1 MAKIGQDRAAELTAL
16 VKAIEGGGFS
26 HAARALGVT
35 PSAISKTITRLEARL
50 GVRLLNRTTRR
61 LTPTPEGEAFYVR
74 GRRILGEIDEA
85 EQEVTRFRSTPRG
98 LLRMHTLVAFGLH
111 QLPPVI
117 DEFLQ
122 RYPEMKLE
130 LSISDRL
137 ADLMDEGVDMAVRTG
152 IPRDSSLV
160 ARQICDTHRVICAAP
175 TYLQRHGTP
184 GTPEALLQ
192 HNCLYIST
200 QPALRRWPFDDATA
214 PGGVRTIEVA
224 GSVVADNAETV
235 LQLALAGVG
244 IVRLGELVLG
254 DPIRAGKLVP
264 ILTDVHHVEPLPLY
278 AVYPHARV
286 RSPKVTA
293 MVEFLIEKF
302 AHAPW
307 RHADKPRRARRA
319 GSDANITQRK
329 VRRSGQAARQPACS

>member
-1 MAKIGQDRAAELTAL
+1 MAKIGQDRVAELTAL

-26 HAARALGVT
+26 SAARALGVT

-61 LTPTPEGEAFYVR
+61 LTPTPEGDAFCAR
-74 GRRILGEIDEA
+74 GRRILSEIDEA
-85 EQEVTRFRSTPRG
+85 EQEVTRFRTTPRG

-122 RYPEMKLE
+122 RFPEMKLE

-137 ADLMDEGVDMAVRTG
+137 ADLIEEGADMAVRTG

-160 ARQICDTHRVICAAP
+160 ARPICDTHRVICAAP
-175 TYLQRHGTP
+175 SYLARHGMPCTP
-184 GTPEALLQ
+184 DDLLQ

-200 QPALRRWPFDDATA
+200 QPALRRWPFNDDAA
-214 PGGVRTIEVA
+214 PGGVRMIEVG
-224 GSVVADNAETV
+224 GSVIADNAETV
-235 LQLALAGVG
+235 LQLALNGVG
-244 IVRLGELVLG
+244 IVRLGELVVG
-254 DPIRAGKLVP
+254 EPIRAGQLVP
-264 ILTDVHHVEPLPLY
+264 VLTDVHHVEPLPLY
-278 AVYPHARV
+278 AVYPQARV
-286 RSPKVTA
+286 RSPKVAA
-293 MVEFLIEKF
+293 MVDFLIEKF

-307 RHADKPRRARRA
+307 RF
-319 GSDANITQRK
+319 
-329 VRRSGQAARQPACS
+329 AARKPPGLARKRRR

>member
-1 MAKIGQDRAAELTAL
+1 MARIGQDRAAELTAL
-16 VKAIEGGGFS
+16 VRAIEGGGFS

-61 LTPTPEGEAFYVR
+61 LLPTPEGEALYVR
-74 GRRILGEIDEA
+74 GRRILGEIEDA

-98 LLRMHTLVAFGLH
+98 PLRMHTLVAFGLH
-111 QLPPVI
+111 QLPPVV

-137 ADLMDEGVDMAVRTG
+137 ADLMEEGADMAVRTG
-152 IPRDSSLV
+152 IPRDSSLI
-160 ARQICDTHRVICAAP
+160 ARPICDTHRVICAAP
-175 TYLQRHGTP
+175 SYLQRHGVPRTP
-184 GTPEALLQ
+184 DDLLQ
-192 HNCLYIST
+192 HNCIFIST
-200 QPALRRWPFDDATA
+200 HPSLRRWPFNDASAT
-214 PGGVRTIEVA
+214 GGVRTIEVT

-235 LQLALAGVG
+235 LQLALMGVG
-244 IVRLGELVLG
+244 IVRLGELVLSE
-254 DPIRAGKLVP
+254 PIRAGKLVP

-307 RHADKPRRARRA
+307 RFDARKPQRRARSSRA
-319 GSDANITQRK
+319 
-329 VRRSGQAARQPACS
+329 

>member
-1 MAKIGQDRAAELTAL
+1 MAKIGQDRATELAAL

-26 HAARALGVT
+26 SAARALGVT

-61 LTPTPEGEAFYVR
+61 LTTTPEGEAFYAR
-74 GRRILGEIDEA
+74 GRRILSEIDEA
-85 EQEVTRFRSTPRG
+85 EQEVTRFRTTPRG

-117 DEFLQ
+117 DEFLH
-122 RYPEMKLE
+122 RYPEMNLE

-137 ADLMDEGVDMAVRTG
+137 ADLIEEGADMAVRTG
-152 IPRDSSLV
+152 VPRDSSLV
-160 ARQICDTHRVICAAP
+160 ARPICDTHRVICAAP
-175 TYLQRHGTP
+175 SYLARHGAPRTP
-184 GTPEALLQ
+184 DDLLH
-192 HNCLYIST
+192 HNCLYIGT
-200 QPALRRWPFDDATA
+200 QPALRRWPFSDASA

-235 LQLALAGVG
+235 LQLALNGVG
-244 IVRLGELVLG
+244 IVRLGELVVG
-254 DPIRAGKLVP
+254 EPIRAGRLVP
-264 ILTDVHHVEPLPLY
+264 VLTDVHHVEPLPLY

-286 RSPKVTA
+286 RSPKVAA
-293 MVEFLIEKF
+293 MVDFLIEKF

-307 RHADKPRRARRA
+307 RF
-319 GSDANITQRK
+319 
-329 VRRSGQAARQPACS
+329 AARGAAGRSRRRRR

>member
-1 MAKIGQDRAAELTAL
+1 MAKIGHDRAAELTAL
-16 VKAIEGGGFS
+16 VQAIDGRGFS
-26 HAARALGVT
+26 SAARALGVT

-61 LTPTPEGEAFYVR
+61 LLPTPEGEALYVR
-74 GRRILGEIDEA
+74 GRRILSEIEEA

-117 DEFLQ
+117 DEFLE

-137 ADLMDEGVDMAVRTG
+137 ADLLEEGADMAVRTG

-160 ARQICDTHRVICAAP
+160 ARPICDTHRVICAAP
-175 TYLQRHGTP
+175 SYLHRHGVPRTP
-184 GTPEALLQ
+184 DDLQQ
-192 HNCLYIST
+192 HNCLYLST
-200 QPALRRWPFDDATA
+200 HPSLRRWPFNDAAA

-224 GSVVADNAETV
+224 GSVVADDAETV
-235 LQLALAGVG
+235 LQLALMGVG
-244 IVRLGELVLG
+244 VVRLGELVLG
-254 DPIRAGKLVP
+254 EPIRAGKLVP
-264 ILTDVHHVEPLPLY
+264 ILVDEHHVEPLPLY

-293 MVEFLIEKF
+293 MMDFLIEKF

-307 RHADKPRRARRA
+307 RFDARKTPA
-319 GSDANITQRK
+319 RK
-329 VRRSGQAARQPACS
+329 RSVRG

>member
-35 PSAISKTITRLEARL
+35 PSAISKTITRLEGRL

-61 LTPTPEGEAFYVR
+61 LTPTPEGDALYTR
-74 GRRILGEIDEA
+74 GRHILSEIDEA
-85 EQEVTRFRSTPRG
+85 EQEVARFRTTPRG

-111 QLPPVI
+111 QLPPVV

-160 ARQICDTHRVICAAP
+160 ARPICDTHRVICAAP
-175 TYLQRHGTP
+175 SYLKRHGVPRTP
-184 GTPEALLQ
+184 DELLQ

-200 QPALRRWPFDDATA
+200 QPTLRRWPFNDASA

-235 LQLALAGVG
+235 LQLALMGVG

-264 ILTDVHHVEPLPLY
+264 ILIDAHHVEPLPLY

-286 RSPKVTA
+286 RSPKVAA

-307 RHADKPRRARRA
+307 RFEARK
-319 GSDANITQRK
+319 SN
-329 VRRSGQAARQPACS
+329 VRRRTSHG